1 MNTAEKRNEQKQI
14 AEEIRNKRYSGDIE
28 SAISVCKRAIGLYPE
43 ENIFYK
49 FLGDM
54 EYGCG
59 RYWEALDCYLD
70 FLKRIGD
77 KPYLITNFFRFINKF
92 YSDVAVENHKQILQD
107 KLIALLDNTEI
118 STENY
123 VKLTDFIFDLF
134 EFQDEEA
141 EPYLNA
147 LAKREKNK
155 QLKTF
160 MEKSDREKDGRIYV
174 FFFMIRQRIKDSKFF
189 ICADNYKVIVAA
201 MEKRRFY
208 QIALELTEKML
219 KKTQDGVVIRTLLR
233 LCRQLGDYSAA
244 DKYLAW
250 KPQTAVRDDFN
261 IQYELV
267 YYYKDKKDIP
277 GVNKA
282 LSRIRRA
289 AQGNMPISKTLY
301 NFYVQFDMLS
311 EAKAMI
317 NHMERLNRR
326 KDGIGEDTAAET
338 DEGVWRKLRDIISEQ
353 DHNRQLI
360 AMKDLIKGFSHELG
374 QPLTNIRYDI
384 DFYYMKR
391 ERGLASEQDIDN
403 TLSNVLKQII
413 RIDKLIKRFAP
424 VFSSRNVEMD
434 FGIKE
439 EIEKV
444 FSELDTRLK
453 SNGIKY
459 QVTGADQIELFGD
472 PLKFHQIFYNLII
485 NSIHAI
491 EEAGCDGFLTC
502 SVGRKQGQIFV
513 KFSDNGKG
521 IPDELLDKVF
531 EPFFSTKKEK
541 IDRTKDEGGEG
552 LGLYIVW
559 NIVKMF
565 SGNIRINRDYKKGA
579 QFVLEF
585 ADRKENRDV

>member
-1 MNTAEKRNEQKQI
+1 MNMVKRNEQKQI

-28 SAISVCKRAIGLYPE
+28 NAISICRHAIGLYPE

-54 EYGCG
+54 EYSIG

-77 KPYLITNFFRFINKF
+77 KPYLITNFFRFVNKL
-92 YSDVAVENHKQILQD
+92 YSNIVLEQDKQILQN
-107 KLIALLDNTEI
+107 KLISLLDNADI
-118 STENY
+118 AKENY
-123 VKLTDFIFDLF
+123 IKLTDFIFYLF
-134 EFQDEEA
+134 DFQNEEIQQ
-141 EPYLNA
+141 YINS
-147 LAKREKNK
+147 LAFRVENRR
-155 QLKTF
+155 LRTF
-160 MEKSDREKDGRIYV
+160 IDKSDREKDGRIYV
-174 FFFMIRQRIKDSKFF
+174 FFFMIRQQIKNPKFS
-189 ICADNYKVIVAA
+189 ICADTYKVIVAA

-233 LCRQLGDYSAA
+233 LCRQLGDYSVA
-244 DKYLAW
+244 DKYLVW
-250 KPQTAVRDDFN
+250 KPQTAGRDDFN

-267 YYYKDKKDIP
+267 YYYKEKKDML
-277 GVNKA
+277 GLNKA
-282 LSRIRRA
+282 LNRIRSA

-301 NFYVQFDMLS
+301 NLYVQFDMLS
-311 EAKAMI
+311 EAEAMI
-317 NHMERLNRR
+317 NHMERLNQR
-326 KDGIGEDTAAET
+326 KNGIGEDTAAET

-391 ERGLASEQDIDN
+391 ERGLASEEDINN
-403 TLSNVLKQII
+403 TLANVLKQII

-424 VFSSRNVEMD
+424 IFSSRNVEMD

-439 EIEKV
+439 EIEKI
-444 FSELDTRLK
+444 FFELDTRLK

-459 QVTGADQIELFGD
+459 QVTGTDKIELFGD

-491 EEAGCDGFLTC
+491 KESGCDGFLKCT
-502 SVGRKQGQIFV
+502 VGRKQGKIFV
-513 KFSDNGKG
+513 EFSDNGKG

-541 IDRTKDEGGEG
+541 IDHTKDEGGEG

-585 ADRKENRDV
+585 TDRKENKDV